1 MNHPTR
7 HTKGKQLNTRWT
19 RRVGVALAAATV
31 MFGVAACGSDSG
43 SGDRTTSASAEA
55 GQFPVTVSGKFGDS
69 TIESEPVRAVP
80 LSPQDADILLS
91 LGVTPIAF
99 PVDAQNRAATG
110 GSGIWPWQRE
120 ALEGASPETLD
131 MDTGADSI
139 AEKLAVLQPDV
150 IVSTGFW
157 GLDQSIFD
165 QLSAQFP
172 VVHFDTKA
180 NGEPWQDS
188 TRKIATA
195 LGIPAKADQVIAE
208 AEQRLDAAK
217 AANPAIAGRTYN
229 AIIGDTG
236 GQLSV
241 LASDERGIGQF
252 LTSLGLVLSPYATTL
267 PVDADGRGVLSY
279 EFVGEMNADVE
290 VVVSPIGDLGYLTK
304 FAAWNE
310 LPAVQRGAVVSLSR
324 TSGLPNAV
332 GFPSALSLGWATDQV
347 MPLIADAVAK
357 GSAGAGE

>member
-1 MNHPTR
+1 M
-7 HTKGKQLNTRWT
+7 NTRWT
-19 RRVGVALAAATV
+19 RRIGAALAAATV
-31 MFGVAACGSDSG
+31 MLGVAACGSDS
-43 SGDRTTSASAEA
+43 DTTDTTTTGASDAA
-55 GQFPVTVSGKFGDS
+55 QFPVTVSGKFGDS
-69 TIESEPVRAVP
+69 TVEAAPTRAVP

-91 LGVTPIAF
+91 LGVTPVAI

-110 GSGIWPWQRE
+110 GSGIWPWQKE
-120 ALEGASPETLD
+120 AFGATTPETLD

-139 AEKLAVLQPDV
+139 AEKLAVLQPDI

-157 GLDQSIFD
+157 GLDQSTFD
-165 QLSAQFP
+165 QLNAQFP

-180 NGEPWQDS
+180 NGEPWQNS

-195 LGIPAKADQVIAE
+195 LGIPEKAEQVIAD
-208 AEQRLDAAK
+208 AEKRLADAK
-217 AANPAIAGRTYN
+217 AANPTIAGKTYN
-229 AIIGDTG
+229 AVIGDTG

-279 EFVGEMNADVE
+279 ENISEMNADVLF
-290 VVVSPIGDLGYLTK
+290 VVSPTGDLGYLTK

-310 LPAVQRGAVVSLSR
+310 LPAVKEGAVVSLAR
-324 TSGLPNAV
+324 NTGLPNAI

-357 GSAGAGE
+357 GDAS

>member
-1 MNHPTR
+1 MNA
-7 HTKGKQLNTRWT
+7 RWT
-19 RRVGVALAAATV
+19 RRIGAALAAATV
-31 MFGVAACGSDSG
+31 MLGVAACGSDSG
-43 SGDRTTSASAEA
+43 SADTPTGADTASA
-55 GQFPVTVSGKFGDS
+55 QFPVTVSGKFGES
-69 TIESEPVRAVP
+69 TIEAQPVRAVP

-91 LGVTPIAF
+91 LGVTPVAF

-120 ALEGASPETLD
+120 ALGGAQPETLD

-139 AEKLAVLQPDV
+139 AEKLAVLQPDI

-165 QLSAQFP
+165 QLSTQFP

-188 TRKIATA
+188 TRKVATA
-195 LGIPAKADQVIAE
+195 LGIPAKADQVIADAE
-208 AEQRLDAAK
+208 ARLDAAK
-217 AANPAIAGRTYN
+217 AANPAIAGKTYN
-229 AIIGDTG
+229 AVIGDTG

-279 EFVGEMNADVE
+279 ENISEMNADVE
-290 VVVSPIGDLGYLTK
+290 VVVSPTGDLGYLTK
-304 FAAWNE
+304 FAAWNA
-310 LPAVQRGAVVSLSR
+310 LPAVQEGAVVSLAR
-324 TSGLPNAV
+324 TTGLPNAV

-347 MPLIADAVAK
+347 MPMISDAVAK
-357 GSAGAGE
+357 SNAG